1 MINGNYARK
10 PVWRVIW
17 LNREKETKH
26 FPHASYWS
34 HFSDTNVIYL
44 KYEVKPFLLPGV
56 GADGESDG
64 IQTMTAFNSS
74 PDRLS

>member
-34 HFSDTNVIYL
+34 HFSGTNIIYL
-44 KYEVKPFLLPGV
+44 KYEVKPDSAFLAILVAWRWSRRRKWRNPND
-56 GADGESDG
+56 DG
-64 IQTMTAFNSS
+64 F
-74 PDRLS
+74 

>member
-34 HFSDTNVIYL
+34 HFSGTNIIYL
-44 KYEVKPFLLPGV
+44 KYEVKPDSAFLAILV
-56 GADGESDG
+56 AWRWS
-64 IQTMTAFNSS
+64 
-74 PDRLS
+74 RRRK